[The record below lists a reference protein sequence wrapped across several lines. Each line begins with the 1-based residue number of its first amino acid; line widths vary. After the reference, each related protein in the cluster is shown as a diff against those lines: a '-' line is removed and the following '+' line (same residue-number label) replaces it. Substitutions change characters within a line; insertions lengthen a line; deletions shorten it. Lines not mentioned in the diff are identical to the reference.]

1 MSLITV
7 KDLHFSYPAK
17 KEALNGVNLEI
28 NDGEFVC
35 VLGENGS
42 REKHIDEMHFRTLQS
57 RVWSS
62 DSER

>member
-57 RVWSS
+57 
-62 DSER
+62 